1 MSFPLRRLG
10 SSGPRVSALGL
21 GCMGMSDFYG
31 QRDEAESIATIHRAL
46 DLGIN
51 FLDTSDVY
59 GPFTNEELVGR
70 AIRGRRGEVVL
81 ATKFGIVRD
90 PANPAARGIDGSP
103 AYARRAIEGSLRR
116 LGVDHVDLYYL
127 HRVDPNVPIEQTMQ
141 ALADLVREG
150 KILHVGLS
158 EASAQTLERAHRVHP
173 VTALQSEYSLWTRDP
188 ERGTLAA
195 CRRLGVSFVAFS
207 PLGRGFL
214 SGAIT
219 SVDAL
224 DAGDY
229 RRSTPRFEADNLRN
243 NLGLLR
249 ELDAV
254 AAQVGATTAQVALA
268 WVLAQGDDIIP
279 IPGTKRVRYLEQ
291 NAAAAAVRLNAEQL
305 ARLDMAFPPG
315 AASGERYPEA
325 MMKSVDL

>member
-10 SSGPRVSALGL
+10 SSGPRVSAIGL

-325 MMKSVDL
+325 MMKSVDR

>member
-1 MSFPLRRLG
+1 MTVPLRNLG
-10 SSGPRVSALGL
+10 ASGARVSAIGL

-31 QRDEAESIATIHRAL
+31 QRDEAEAIATIHRAL
-46 DLGIN
+46 DLGIG
-51 FLDTSDVY
+51 FLDTSDAY

-70 AIRGRRGEVVL
+70 AIRGRRDQVFL

-90 PANPAARGIDGSP
+90 PRDPAARLIDGSP
-103 AYARRAIEGSLRR
+103 QYARQAIEGSLKR
-116 LGVDHVDLYYL
+116 LGVDYVDLYYL
-127 HRVDPNVPIEQTMQ
+127 HRVDSKVPIEQTMQ
-141 ALADLVREG
+141 ALADLVRQG
-150 KILHVGLS
+150 KIRHIGLS

-188 ERGTLAA
+188 ERGVLAA
-195 CRRLGVSFVAFS
+195 CRRLGVGFVPYS

-214 SGAIT
+214 SGQIT
-219 SVDAL
+219 SPEAL
-224 DAGDY
+224 DPGDY
-229 RRSTPRFEADNLRN
+229 RRATPRFAPDNLHR

-249 ELDAV
+249 ELEAV
-254 AAQVGATTAQVALA
+254 AAQVGATAAQVALA

-291 NAAAAAVRLNAEQL
+291 NAAAAQIRLNAEQL

-325 MMKSVDL
+325 MMKSVDR

>member
-1 MSFPLRRLG
+1 MAFPQRNLG
-10 SSGPRVSALGL
+10 TSGARVSAIGL
-21 GCMGMSDFYG
+21 GCMGMSEFYG
-31 QRDEAESIATIHRAL
+31 QRDESGSIETIHRAL

-51 FLDTSDVY
+51 FLDTSDAY

-70 AIRGRRGEVVL
+70 AIRGRRDQVFL

-90 PANPAARGIDGSP
+90 PHDPTRRSFDGSP
-103 AYARRAIEGSLRR
+103 RYARQAVEGSLQR

-127 HRVDPNVPIEQTMQ
+127 HRVDPGVPIEETMQ
-141 ALADLVREG
+141 ALADLVRDG
-150 KILHVGLS
+150 KIRHVGLS
-158 EASAQTLERAHRVHP
+158 EASAQTLERACRVHP
-173 VTALQSEYSLWTRDP
+173 VAALQSEYSLWTRDP
-188 ERGTLAA
+188 EHGVLAA
-195 CRRLGVSFVAFS
+195 CRRLGVAFVAYS

-214 SGAIT
+214 SGTIT
-219 SVDAL
+219 STDTL

-229 RRSTPRFEADNLRN
+229 RRATPRFQAENLRSN
-243 NLGLLR
+243 IGLLR

-254 AAQVGATTAQVALA
+254 AAQVGSTAAQVALA

-291 NAAAAAVRLNAEQL
+291 NAAATGIGLDAGQL

-315 AASGERYPEA
+315 AASGERYPET
-325 MMKSVDL
+325 MMQSVDR

>member
-1 MSFPLRRLG
+1 MPLRRLG
-10 SSGPRVSALGL
+10 SCGPRVSAIGL

-31 QRDEAESIATIHRAL
+31 QRDEAEAIATIHRAF

-51 FLDTSDVY
+51 FLDTSDAY
-59 GPFTNEELVGR
+59 GPFTNEDLVGR
-70 AIRGRRGEVVL
+70 AIRGRRDQVFL

-90 PANPAARGIDGSP
+90 PANPGARGIDGSP
-103 AYARRAIEGSLRR
+103 AYARGAIEGSLRR
-116 LGVDHVDLYYL
+116 LGVDRVDLYYL
-127 HRVDPNVPIEQTMQ
+127 HRVDPKVPIEDTMQ

-188 ERGTLAA
+188 ERGILAA
-195 CRRLGVSFVAFS
+195 CRRLGVGFVAYS

-249 ELDAV
+249 ELEAV
-254 AAQVGATTAQVALA
+254 AAQVGATAAQVALA

-279 IPGTKRVRYLEQ
+279 IPGTKRVHYLEQ
-291 NAAAAAVRLNAEQL
+291 NAAAAAVRLNADQL

-315 AASGERYPEA
+315 AAGGERYPEA
-325 MMKSVDL
+325 MMKSVDR

>member
-10 SSGPRVSALGL
+10 SSGPRVSAIGL